1 MLLRL
6 FTRLVAVFFIMI
18 PLASAE
24 VYVNNYYVEPPGRL
38 VDIGGYQLHISCL
51 GEGQPTVILDAGIG
65 GFSLDW
71 ISVQRALADKVQVC
85 AYDRAGYGW
94 SDPGPSPRATDRIVD
109 ELHRLLM
116 NAGLQPPFVL
126 VGHSFGG
133 YNVQY
138 YAKLYPGETAGLVLV
153 DSSHPQ
159 QAERLPDIPAHR
171 EKTKG
176 SKVVTLFRGQ
186 SSFKYYPDDVRSL
199 LMQVLSWRKMYI
211 TQRREF
217 INFTM
222 SGDQVEHS
230 GKLPDMPLIVITRG
244 KRVWPEDPYGNM
256 LETVWGEMQRELSH
270 LTPGGRQIIALASD
284 HLIHLEQ
291 PRTVASAVMSVIED
305 ARRRGEKNHCPIAPC
320 APGDS
325 DAGIINR

>member
-1 MLLRL
+1 MVV
-6 FTRLVAVFFIMI
+6 RLVLFFFIVI
-18 PLASAE
+18 PVTHAE
-24 VYVNNYYVEPPGRL
+24 VYVNNYYTEPPGRL

-51 GEGQPTVILDAGIG
+51 GKGSPTVILDAGIG

-94 SDPGPSPRATDRIVD
+94 SDPGPSPRSTDRIVD
-109 ELHRLLM
+109 ELHRLLI
-116 NAGLQPPFVL
+116 NAGLQPPYVL

-186 SSFKYYPDDVRSL
+186 SSFKYYPEDVLPL
-199 LMQVLSWRKMYI
+199 LMHVLSWRKMYI

-217 INFTM
+217 ISFTM

-230 GKLPDMPLIVITRG
+230 GELPDMPLVVITRG

-256 LETVWGEMQRELSH
+256 LESVWSEMQRELSNM
-270 LTPGGRQIIALASD
+270 TPSARQIIALASD

-291 PRTVASAVMSVIED
+291 PRTVASAIMSVIED
-305 ARRRGEKNHCPIAPC
+305 ARRRGEIAHCPVAPC
-320 APGDS
+320 PPG
-325 DAGIINR
+325 NREGSNVNR

>member
-1 MLLRL
+1 MPV
-6 FTRLVAVFFIMI
+6 TRG
-18 PLASAE
+18 E
-24 VYVNNYYVEPPGRL
+24 VYVNNYYTEPPGRL

-51 GEGQPTVILDAGIG
+51 GKGSPTVILDAGIG

-71 ISVQRALADKVQVC
+71 ISVQRALADKIQVC

-109 ELHRLLM
+109 ELHRLLI

-171 EKTKG
+171 EKNKG

-186 SSFKYYPDDVRSL
+186 SSFKYYPEDVRAL

-217 INFTM
+217 INFTI
-222 SGDQVEHS
+222 SGNQVEHS
-230 GKLPDMPLIVITRG
+230 GELPDMPLIVITRG
-244 KRVWPEDPYGNM
+244 KRVWPQDPYGNM
-256 LETVWGEMQRELSH
+256 LESVWSEMQRELSH
-270 LTPGGRQIIALASD
+270 LNPSGRQIIALASD

-291 PRTVASAVMSVIED
+291 PRTVASAIMSVIED
-305 ARRRGEKNHCPIAPC
+305 ARRRGEKTHCPVAPC
-320 APGDS
+320 PPGS
-325 DAGIINR
+325 GGSGSFNR